1 MINTISMITSSD
13 MHYWMYLLAG
23 IIPSQGEWTEKTKQ
37 ITAGQ
42 YIPTIEDL
50 TIAYSLS
57 PLHDYQKVVISYERV
72 DL

>member
-23 IIPSQGEWTEKTKQ
+23 IIPSQGEWTDKTKQ
-37 ITAGQ
+37 ILEGK

-50 TIAYSLS
+50 SIAYALS
-57 PLHDYQKVVISYERV
+57 PLHAYQKVPYF
-72 DL
+72 L